1 MVKLDKRK
9 VDIMNQVIVMGRV
22 TKDIELRNT
31 QSGMATVRFNIAI
44 DRGRDKEGNSRGADF
59 PNIVAFGKTAE
70 SIAKFT
76 GKGLR
81 VAVIG
86 RIQTGSYT
94 NNEGQT
100 VYTTDIVADRVKYI
114 DWKGNGG
121 QNENMSVPEGF
132 QAITDDILPF

>member
-1 MVKLDKRK
+1 
-9 VDIMNQVIVMGRV
+9 MNQVILMGRV

-44 DRGRDKEGNSRGADF
+44 DRGKDKEGNSRGADF

-70 SIAKFT
+70 GIAKYT

-114 DWKGNGG
+114 DWKNNGG
-121 QNENMSVPEGF
+121 QNGNQSIPEGF
-132 QAITDDILPF
+132 MATDDSELPF

>member
-1 MVKLDKRK
+1 
-9 VDIMNQVIVMGRV
+9 MNQVILMGRV

-44 DRGRDKEGNSRGADF
+44 DRGKDKEGNSRGADF

-70 SIAKFT
+70 GIAKYT

-114 DWKGNGG
+114 DWKDNGG
-121 QNENMSVPEGF
+121 QNGNQGIPEGF
-132 QAITDDILPF
+132 QAMADDEALPF

>member
-1 MVKLDKRK
+1 
-9 VDIMNQVIVMGRV
+9 MNQVTLMGRV

-31 QSGMATVRFNIAI
+31 QSGMATVRFSIAI
-44 DRGRDKEGNSRGADF
+44 DRGKDKEGNSRGADF

-70 SIAKFT
+70 SIAKYT

-114 DWKGNGG
+114 DWKDKGG
-121 QNENMSVPEGF
+121 QNENLGIPEGF
-132 QAITDDILPF
+132 QAMTDDESLPF

>member
-1 MVKLDKRK
+1 
-9 VDIMNQVIVMGRV
+9 MNQVTLMGRV
-22 TKDIELRNT
+22 TKDLEIRNT

-86 RIQTGSYT
+86 RIQTGSYEK
-94 NNEGQT
+94 NGQN
-100 VYTTDIVADRVKYI
+100 VYTTDIIADRVKFI
-114 DWKGNGG
+114 DWKDKDG
-121 QNENMSVPEGF
+121 QNGNLGIPEGF
-132 QAITDDILPF
+132 QAVADDESLPF

>member
-1 MVKLDKRK
+1 
-9 VDIMNQVIVMGRV
+9 MNQVIVMGRV
-22 TKDIELRNT
+22 TKDIEPRTT
-31 QSGMATVRFNIAI
+31 QGGMATVRFNIAI
-44 DRGRDKEGNSRGADF
+44 DRGKDKEGNSRGADF

-70 SIAKFT
+70 GIAKYT

-114 DWKGNGG
+114 DWKDNGG
-121 QNENMSVPEGF
+121 QNGNQGIPAGF
-132 QAITDDILPF
+132 QAIADDESCPF

>member
-1 MVKLDKRK
+1 
-9 VDIMNQVIVMGRV
+9 MNQVVLMGRV

-31 QSGMATVRFNIAI
+31 QGGMATVRFNIAV
-44 DRGRDKEGNSRGADF
+44 DRGKDKEGNDRGADF
-59 PNIVAFGKTAE
+59 PNIIAFGKTAE

-86 RIQTGSYT
+86 RIQTGSYDRD
-94 NNEGQT
+94 GQK

-114 DWKGNGG
+114 DWKEKNG
-121 QNENMSVPEGF
+121 QNANMSESSGIPEGF
-132 QAITDDILPF
+132 TAMSDDELPF

>member
-1 MVKLDKRK
+1 
-9 VDIMNQVIVMGRV
+9 MNQVIVMGRV
-22 TKDIELRNT
+22 TKDLELRNT
-31 QSGMATVRFNIAI
+31 QNGMATIKFSIAI

-59 PNIVAFGKTAE
+59 PNIIAFGKTAE

-81 VAVIG
+81 GAVIG

-94 NNEGQT
+94 NKEGQT

-114 DWKGNGG
+114 DWKEKDSQNGNQGI
-121 QNENMSVPEGF
+121 PEGF
-132 QAITDDILPF
+132 MAVEDESLPF

>member
-1 MVKLDKRK
+1 
-9 VDIMNQVIVMGRV
+9 MNQVIVMGRV
-22 TKDIELRNT
+22 TKDLEPRTT
-31 QSGMATVRFNIAI
+31 QSGMTTVRFNIAI
-44 DRGRDKEGNSRGADF
+44 DRGRDKEGKDKGADF

-100 VYTTDIVADRVKYI
+100 VYTTDIIADRVKYI
-114 DWKGNGG
+114 DWKDKGG
-121 QNENMSVPEGF
+121 QNENLGIPEGF
-132 QAITDDILPF
+132 QAMADDEALPF

>member
-1 MVKLDKRK
+1 
-9 VDIMNQVIVMGRV
+9 MNQVVVMGRV
-22 TKDIELRNT
+22 TKDLELRNT
-31 QSGMATVRFNIAI
+31 QNGMATVKFSIAI

-59 PNIVAFGKTAE
+59 PNIIAFGKTAE

-86 RIQTGSYT
+86 RIQTGSYDDK
-94 NNEGQT
+94 EGRK

-114 DWKGNGG
+114 DWKEKDNQNGNQGI
-121 QNENMSVPEGF
+121 PEGF
-132 QAITDDILPF
+132 MAVEDENLPF

>member
-1 MVKLDKRK
+1 
-9 VDIMNQVIVMGRV
+9 MNQVVVMGRV
-22 TKDIELRNT
+22 TKDLELRNT
-31 QSGMATVRFNIAI
+31 QNGMATVKFSIAI

-59 PNIVAFGKTAE
+59 PNIIAFGKTAE

-86 RIQTGSYT
+86 RIQTSSYDDK
-94 NNEGQT
+94 EGRK

-114 DWKGNGG
+114 DWKDKDSQNGNQGI
-121 QNENMSVPEGF
+121 PEGF
-132 QAITDDILPF
+132 MAVEDESLPF

>member
-1 MVKLDKRK
+1 
-9 VDIMNQVIVMGRV
+9 MNQVIVMGRV
-22 TKDIELRNT
+22 TKDLEPRTT

-44 DRGRDKEGNSRGADF
+44 DRGRDKDGKDRGADF

-86 RIQTGSYT
+86 RIQTSSYER
-94 NNEGQT
+94 EGQK
-100 VYTTDIVADRVKYI
+100 VYTTDIIADRVKFI
-114 DWKGNGG
+114 DWKDNNN
-121 QNENMSVPEGF
+121 QQAEMSIPEGF
-132 QAITDDILPF
+132 SAITDESLPF

>member
-1 MVKLDKRK
+1 
-9 VDIMNQVIVMGRV
+9 MNQVTLMGRV

-31 QSGMATVRFNIAI
+31 QSGMATVRFNIAV
-44 DRGRDKEGNSRGADF
+44 DRGKDKEGNDRGADF

-86 RIQTGSYT
+86 RIQTGSYDRD
-94 NNEGQT
+94 GQK

-114 DWKGNGG
+114 DWKDNGG
-121 QNENMSVPEGF
+121 QNASQGVPEGF
-132 QAITDDILPF
+132 QAMADDESLPF

>member
-1 MVKLDKRK
+1 
-9 VDIMNQVIVMGRV
+9 MNQVIVMGRV
-22 TKDIELRNT
+22 TKDIEPRTT
-31 QSGMATVRFNIAI
+31 QGGMATVRFSIAI
-44 DRGRDKEGNSRGADF
+44 DRGKDKEGNSRGADF

-70 SIAKFT
+70 SIAKYT

-100 VYTTDIVADRVKYI
+100 VYTTDVIADRVKYI
-114 DWKGNGG
+114 DWKDNGG
-121 QNENMSVPEGF
+121 QNANQGIPEGF
-132 QAITDDILPF
+132 QAMTDDEALPF